1 MKVEFIPVL
10 LVLIPIITGVFIY
23 ITHHYRFNML
33 IFLAQ
38 GLVSGLSF
46 RYYMYFN
53 KFKNELYLNLGNWS
67 EKISIVLKNDYL
79 SMAFIFLTIIIWW
92 MVIIYSWKERKK
104 DSKFYFFLLFLEGV
118 FFGLLQTNDLFNLFV
133 FIEITTIIST
143 ILILYNMTG
152 ESVRAGLY
160 YLLFNSVG
168 VMFFLLGMAFI
179 YYSEGTLNINIL
191 TERINIC
198 QGLNLTNISYIS
210 IMAAVGVKSAFFPV
224 YNWLPKAHSAAPSV
238 ISALLSG
245 LLVKSG
251 IYVFIRINMMYGLE
265 TFREFFIILGLFTA
279 ISGGIFAVSQKDIKQ
294 ILAFSTVSQIGII
307 IIGLNQV
314 DGNITGGIIHIF
326 SHAFFKS
333 LLFLSAG
340 IIINNYKEKDTNLIR
355 GMFHELPLVSIGVII
370 GFLSISGMPF
380 FSGYISKSIIK
391 YGLKYDFLVYMMYL
405 IDVLTI
411 TYFMK
416 ILQIFKEPRDLKIKY
431 KLKVKLNSEIPIFIL
446 GLISIGLGIFYQP
459 IWELLLKTSVNKI
472 DFFVFE
478 EWMIYF
484 SKLIIAYSTYKLIV
498 EKDYNLIKKIRKT
511 NISFPNTNYLFIIFI
526 TTMLIWKL

>member
-53 KFKNELYLNLGNWS
+53 KFKNELYLNLGNLN

-79 SMAFIFLTIIIWW
+79 SMTFIFLTIIMWW

-143 ILILYNMTG
+143 ILILYKMTG

-160 YLLFNSVG
+160 YLLFNSAG
-168 VMFFLLGMAFI
+168 IMFFLIGMAFI
-179 YYSEGTLNINIL
+179 YYSEGTLSINELTGKINIS
-191 TERINIC
+191 

-210 IMAAVGVKSAFFPV
+210 IIAAIGVK
-224 YNWLPKAHSAAPSV
+224 
-238 ISALLSG
+238 SALLSG

-251 IYVFIRINMMYGLE
+251 LYVFIRINSMYGLE
-265 TFREFFIILGLFTA
+265 SFREFFIILGLITA
-279 ISGGIFAVSQKDIKQ
+279 ISGGIFAISQKDIKQ

-307 IIGLNQV
+307 MIGLNQL
-314 DGNITGGIIHIF
+314 DGNIIGGVFHIIN
-326 SHAFFKS
+326 HAFFKS
-333 LLFLSAG
+333 MLFLSAG
-340 IIINNYKEKDTNLIR
+340 IIIKTYKERDTKVIR
-355 GMFHELPLVSIGVII
+355 GVLYELPLVGIFILI
-370 GFLSISGMPF
+370 GFFSISGMPF
-380 FSGYISKSIIK
+380 FNGYVSKSIIK
-391 YGLKYDFLVYMMYL
+391 YGVYNEFIIYAIHF
-405 IDVLTI
+405 IDILTI

-416 ILQIFKEPRDLKIKY
+416 ILQVLNKPKGLNVRY
-431 KLKVKLNSEIPIFIL
+431 KVKRCNNSKVPVVIL
-446 GLISIGLGIFYQP
+446 GFLCIILGIFYQP
-459 IWELLLKTSVNKI
+459 IGRLLLRTEIKYI
-472 DFFVFE
+472 DLFDLK
-478 EWMIYF
+478 EWSIYS
-484 SKLIIAYSTYKLIV
+484 SKLITGYIIYKYVIK
-498 EKDYNLIKKIRKT
+498 KDYSLIKKIRKT
-511 NISFPNTNYLFIIFI
+511 NISFSNTNYLFILFI
-526 TTMLIWKL
+526 TIMLLWKL

>member
-1 MKVEFIPVL
+1 MSMDLIPVL
-10 LVLIPIITGVFIY
+10 LILIPIITGVYIFIN
-23 ITHHYRFNML
+23 HHYKFNML

-38 GLVSGLSF
+38 SIITGLAL
-46 RYYMYFN
+46 RYYLYLD
-53 KFKNELYLNLGNWS
+53 KFGEVFLNLGNWS

-79 SMAFIFLTIIIWW
+79 SMTFIFLALLIWW

-265 TFREFFIILGLFTA
+265 TLG
-279 ISGGIFAVSQKDIKQ
+279 S
-294 ILAFSTVSQIGII
+294 
-307 IIGLNQV
+307 
-314 DGNITGGIIHIF
+314 
-326 SHAFFKS
+326 
-333 LLFLSAG
+333 FL
-340 IIINNYKEKDTNLIR
+340 
-355 GMFHELPLVSIGVII
+355 
-370 GFLSISGMPF
+370 
-380 FSGYISKSIIK
+380 
-391 YGLKYDFLVYMMYL
+391 
-405 IDVLTI
+405 
-411 TYFMK
+411 
-416 ILQIFKEPRDLKIKY
+416 
-431 KLKVKLNSEIPIFIL
+431 
-446 GLISIGLGIFYQP
+446 
-459 IWELLLKTSVNKI
+459 
-472 DFFVFE
+472 
-478 EWMIYF
+478 
-484 SKLIIAYSTYKLIV
+484 
-498 EKDYNLIKKIRKT
+498 
-511 NISFPNTNYLFIIFI
+511 
-526 TTMLIWKL
+526 